1 MNTELKPTNENIIRT
16 IKDNVLGR
24 NDTIKNFIKIL
35 YSMSEQNIISLNGD
49 WGTGKTFFVMQII
62 EIIKCLSIENYRI
75 DENILEFVKKIENE
89 LENID
94 TKNQIYPIYF
104 NAWEYDSNEDPLLT
118 LIYSIIEQNPR
129 LKDNQKSNESIKEKI
144 YRILSSFK
152 VGFSFSDNT
161 GRNFGIELQ
170 CDPNTNKPIT
180 KDIIS
185 IEELK
190 LTFNDL
196 LKEIMVEKANK
207 LVIFIDELD
216 RCNPA
221 FAIKLLERIKHF
233 FDDDRFIFIFSTN
246 LSELQYTVKKF
257 YGEGIDGY
265 MYLDK
270 FFDLQFSLPNI
281 DIEDYINSLD
291 IIHLNN
297 SRYFDVCLKEM
308 TKMYNFSLR
317 NCNRCIRLIS
327 LTYNFIRNTTDY
339 SFVKLILFPILLVIK
354 MKDITLYNKII
365 SGNAENELK
374 NIVIK
379 SEEIIKVFNH
389 YFETEENNNELTFD
403 FSELYKYI
411 FINKQEIGWQEITI
425 GNKTI
430 EYAQSR
436 KVLFEML
443 SFLNN
448 FVSYQ

>member
-16 IKDNVLGR
+16 MKDNVLGR
-24 NDTIKNFIKIL
+24 NNTIKNFIKIL

-62 EIIKCLSIENYRI
+62 EIIKCLSIENYEI
-75 DENILEFVKKIENE
+75 DENILEFVKEIENE

-152 VGFSFSDNT
+152 VGLSFSDNT

-185 IEELK
+185 IEKLK

-196 LKEIMVEKANK
+196 LKEIMIEKTNK

-216 RCNPA
+216 RCNPT

-327 LTYNFIRNTTDY
+327 LTYNFIRNTSDY

-389 YFETEENNNELTFD
+389 YFETEENNSELTFD

-411 FINKQEIGWQEITI
+411 FIKKQEIGWQEITI

-448 FVSYQ
+448 FVSY